1 MSRYHLEWT
10 DRFSEYLDDE
20 LEASDRAE
28 VEAHLAQCGACRD
41 VLAELRD
48 VLVRANELAEVQPPR
63 ELWDGIASVIGAP
76 ARALAPSGDPNVL
89 VLPSSW
95 GASDSA
101 PAQSDGFGVRRGR
114 LAAAA
119 AALVAISVSATWWVA
134 NARTGAGVALETAGV
149 AVGAGGGAE
158 GVVLPTAGGTPPADL
173 ASELATLEEVLEVAR
188 DALDPNTVRVL
199 ERNLGVIE
207 QAIADSRQALEL
219 DPGNSFLTEHLE
231 RMYRRKL
238 TYLQDVVRVV
248 QWEG

>member
-1 MSRYHLEWT
+1 MNRYHVEWT
-10 DRFSEYLDDE
+10 DRLSALMAGE
-20 LEASDRAE
+20 LGERERAE
-28 VEAHLAQCGACRD
+28 VEAHLAECGPCRQ

-48 VLVRANELAEVQPPR
+48 VVARAGALGDLEPPR
-63 ELWDGIASVIGAP
+63 DLWAGIESAIGAP
-76 ARALAPSGDPNVL
+76 PRPLPRDGDRDVL
-89 VLPSSW
+89 VLPS
-95 GASDSA
+95 ARA
-101 PAQSDGFGVRRGR
+101 PVGVPAGTERTLGVRLAPL

-119 AALVAISVSATWWVA
+119 VLVAISVTTTWWVA
-134 NARTGAGVALETAGV
+134 NAGAGAAGTLETARLVDGDPV
-149 AVGAGGGAE
+149 RAAA
-158 GVVLPTAGGTPPADL
+158 TGTPPDDL

-219 DPGNSFLTEHLE
+219 DPGNAFLTEHLQ